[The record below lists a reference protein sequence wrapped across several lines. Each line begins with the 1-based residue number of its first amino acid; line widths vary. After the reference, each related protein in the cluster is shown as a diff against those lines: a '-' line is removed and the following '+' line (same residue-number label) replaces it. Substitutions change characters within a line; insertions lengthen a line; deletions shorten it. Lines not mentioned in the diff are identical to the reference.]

1 MGFFQD
7 LKLDLSQAVSEIRT
21 DDDKEVVNQ
30 EANNKSDTIES
41 KDIELKDI
49 ESKEEIEISMEEL
62 DQLLGSSEIS
72 STDEDGLDEELS
84 GEALFSEEELEKF
97 ILNKQDQEDQERYLE
112 SNLLSEEDLA
122 QSVNNLTKMESEEVK
137 QEEIKIEETKIEE
150 IEAQD
155 VEAQEVDPVEVD
167 KMQVIENI
175 QDLVVGV
182 NAEDTNHKVGRE
194 DTVKM
199 QENQELLNVASEA
212 SDETATITNGMT
224 ITGDIKSTG
233 SLQVLGV
240 IIGDIDVLGKLNAT
254 GEIQG
259 NSKANEIFADGAHI
273 VGEINA
279 QGSVKIGQSSVILGN
294 IIATSAVIAGAVK
307 GDIDVRGP
315 VILDSSAIVMGN
327 IKSKSVQ
334 INNGAVIEGMCSQ
347 CYADVNPTNFFDDYK
362 NVKVNKK

>member
-41 KDIELKDI
+41 K
-49 ESKEEIEISMEEL
+49 EEIEISMEEL

-72 STDEDGLDEELS
+72 SADEDGLDEELS

-150 IEAQD
+150 IKIEEIEAQD

-175 QDLVVGV
+175 QDPVVGV

-259 NSKANEIFADGAHI
+259 NSKANEVFADGAHI

>member
-41 KDIELKDI
+41 K
-49 ESKEEIEISMEEL
+49 EEIEISMEEL

-72 STDEDGLDEELS
+72 SADEDGLDEELA

-137 QEEIKIEETKIEE
+137 QEEIKIEEIKIEE

-175 QDLVVGV
+175 QDPVVGV

-259 NSKANEIFADGAHI
+259 NSKANEVFADGAHI